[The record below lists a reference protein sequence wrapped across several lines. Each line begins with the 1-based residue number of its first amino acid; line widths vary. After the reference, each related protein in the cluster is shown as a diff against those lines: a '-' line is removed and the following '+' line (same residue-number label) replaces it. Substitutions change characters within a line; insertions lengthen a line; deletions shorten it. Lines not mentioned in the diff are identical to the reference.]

1 MNGLRVRK
9 DMSLLGGADYYDG
22 EDLSIID
29 IQKKYKNL
37 GDVAPIIKKSVFA
50 KYPFPDI
57 PGERYCP
64 ESVQMLN
71 IAKAGYK
78 YKWCRKP
85 LMVSDYLED
94 GYTRNAYE
102 STRNN
107 LRYMA
112 LYYNAYVD
120 VGLMDEKNRVS
131 FVRLYYEQGKSRE
144 FSDVEILGMLGAH
157 EKIYFDIAKDYY
169 EKILLQIKKYIVSN
183 NVRDCAIYGA
193 GFNGHRIYY
202 LMRKVGVEVRYFID
216 KGKTKDIIKTLQPS
230 DNLPS
235 VDLLFI
241 SLVNGAENVRLK
253 LESKD
258 FFKKI
263 VMSCDIDNFIL

>member
-120 VGLMDEKNRVS
+120 VGLMDEKSRVS

-144 FSDVEILGMLGAH
+144 FSDVEILEILGAH

-169 EKILLQIKKYIVSN
+169 EKILLQIKNI
-183 NVRDCAIYGA
+183 
-193 GFNGHRIYY
+193 
-202 LMRKVGVEVRYFID
+202 
-216 KGKTKDIIKTLQPS
+216 
-230 DNLPS
+230 
-235 VDLLFI
+235 
-241 SLVNGAENVRLK
+241 
-253 LESKD
+253 
-258 FFKKI
+258 
-263 VMSCDIDNFIL
+263 